1 MDVTGDQTI
10 KIKDVYEIA
19 ERLEDKFDR
28 RFEEIRSSFDTFRLQ
43 IERID
48 REGAIGTQ
56 AKLLENERQ
65 LEDLDKRVLVVE
77 ARPVVTR
84 EELHAVKGDIAA
96 LNLWQAGL
104 TAVATWKKWQV
115 SAALAVGALMAGTVG
130 SVATIIWLHHG

>member
-1 MDVTGDQTI
+1 MTGDQTI

>member
-1 MDVTGDQTI
+1 MSVGDQPI
-10 KIKDVYEIA
+10 RIKDVYEIA

-56 AKLLENERQ
+56 AKLIENERQ